1 MGIGNAITIGGVAL
15 GYITTKIC
23 VKYTTLYIM
32 EKNVGYNKS
41 SQEQRGR

>member
-15 GYITTKIC
+15 DYITTKIC
-23 VKYTTLYIM
+23 AKYTTLNVT